1 MSLIGMKMRVAVV
14 SAIYRKS
21 LFAKGLLDAQPEV
34 LNLMSTD
41 TDRIVNSC
49 ISFHSFWS
57 IPFQL
62 FVSLYLLYTQV
73 GVAFIAGVLFAI
85 ALIPL
90 NRWLAKRIS
99 FYSEGL
105 MAAKDK
111 RLGTT
116 NETITGAKQIK
127 LHAWEDIFIEKIR
140 QLRVLEVKFLSKR
153 KYLDAICVFFWAT
166 TPTLMCFL
174 TFGMTVWLGQPLTAA
189 RTYTSVALLN
199 LLIAPLN
206 AFPWVLNG
214 LIEAWISIRRVQ
226 KLLNVRKITAV
237 MFNNIKL
244 FVFYIFSLMNWML

>member
-1 MSLIGMKMRVAVV
+1 MSLIGMKMRVSVV
-14 SAIYRKS
+14 SAIYRKALS
-21 LFAKGLLDAQPEV
+21 AKGLNDTQPEV

-73 GVAFIAGVLFAI
+73 GIAFLAGVLFAI
-85 ALIPL
+85 ALIPF
-90 NRWLAKRIS
+90 NRWLAQKIS
-99 FYSEGL
+99 FYSGGL
-105 MAAKDK
+105 MTAKDA

-116 NETITGAKQIK
+116 AETINGVKQIK
-127 LHAWEDIFIEKIR
+127 LHAWEDLFIERIR
-140 QLRVLEVKFLSKR
+140 RLRNLEMKFLSKR
-153 KYLDAICVFFWAT
+153 KYLDAVCVFFWAT

-174 TFGMTVWLGQPLTAA
+174 TIGMCVWLERPLTAS

-226 KLLNVRKITAV
+226 KLLDVCT
-237 MFNNIKL
+237 
-244 FVFYIFSLMNWML
+244 